1 MLFRRRYAMVGSYE
15 RWAGGPGHLDVARG
29 KGRGPRVRWGGKGA
43 RQMVQRMV
51 KCVKLSEEA
60 PGIDEATTEGEAA
73 MVMVRS
79 FGDEVLA
86 KKIYE
91 NVSQEAWKMWV
102 GHMTMV
108 INEYRLDPA
117 SPE

>member
-1 MLFRRRYAMVGSYE
+1 MA
-15 RWAGGPGHLDVARG
+15 
-29 KGRGPRVRWGGKGA
+29 
-43 RQMVQRMV
+43 QRMV
-51 KCVKLSEEA
+51 KCVKLSEEL
-60 PGIDEATTEGEAA
+60 PGIDESTNEGEAA

-79 FGDEVLA
+79 LGDDELT
-86 KKIYE
+86 KKISE

-117 SPE
+117 SSEADEILKQQMADFFFGEGAALPPGYRPPMDKG

>member
-1 MLFRRRYAMVGSYE
+1 MV
-15 RWAGGPGHLDVARG
+15 R
-29 KGRGPRVRWGGKGA
+29 
-43 RQMVQRMV
+43 
-51 KCVKLSEEA
+51 CVKLSEEM
-60 PGIDEATTEGEAA
+60 PGLDESTREGEAA

-79 FGDEVLA
+79 FGDEELT

-102 GHMTMV
+102 SHMTMV

-117 SPE
+117 SPEADAILKEQMEDFFFGEGAALPPGYRPPMGKA